1 MWNHE
6 IVSLWNNLLINVERL
21 SWGNWKNTQ
30 QQLQNMSALNMGD
43 NKKYIK
49 ANLPLLIL
57 AI

>member
-6 IVSLWNNLLINVERL
+6 IVSLWNNLFINVEKL
-21 SWGNWKNTQ
+21 SWGNWKNT

>member
-30 QQLQNMSALNMGD
+30 QLQNMSALNMGD